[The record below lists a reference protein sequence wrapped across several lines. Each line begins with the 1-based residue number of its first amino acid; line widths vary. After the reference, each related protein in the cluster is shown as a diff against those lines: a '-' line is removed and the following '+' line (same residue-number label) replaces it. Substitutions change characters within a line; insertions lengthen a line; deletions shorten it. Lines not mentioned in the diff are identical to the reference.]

1 MIGNRFC
8 YCSTYRDEKILIA
21 GKDCESQQCFPQYT
35 RGGCRGDAKIDGQS
49 VVTTAATDSELP
61 PAASDP
67 QETDHSVCS
76 SNTHRR
82 HCKAP
87 VAARSLSSQESTNR
101 ANLCLPSDSA
111 TIDEKDEIV
120 PLSGKPYF
128 ACVMTKSQVQAPFQ
142 LTIPK
147 SIWMLLPFACVP
159 VVLSYRNKTWE
170 MRYYGDRNLRRFDSG
185 WKHFAVDNNLKIGD
199 ACFLEL
205 MDDQH
210 LKFQVQIL
218 RGDIPR
224 EIVESGCSFDTPIM
238 IE

>member
-1 MIGNRFC
+1 MDIHFLLELNSNINFSISHFHSRTINFTFFRNFANMWH
-8 YCSTYRDEKILIA
+8 S
-21 GKDCESQQCFPQYT
+21 KDALSL
-35 RGGCRGDAKIDGQS
+35 AKQK
-49 VVTTAATDSELP
+49 
-61 PAASDP
+61 
-67 QETDHSVCS
+67 TDHSVCS

>member
-1 MIGNRFC
+1 MWQ
-8 YCSTYRDEKILIA
+8 S
-21 GKDCESQQCFPQYT
+21 KDALSL
-35 RGGCRGDAKIDGQS
+35 AKQK
-49 VVTTAATDSELP
+49 
-61 PAASDP
+61 
-67 QETDHSVCS
+67 TDHSVCS

-87 VAARSLSSQESTNR
+87 VAARSLSSQESTNG
-101 ANLCLPSDSA
+101 ANLCLPSKSSKNGDNKVEHCAPFSSPSDSA
-111 TIDEKDEIV
+111 TVDEKDEIV

-147 SIWMLLPFACVP
+147 NIWMLLPSACVP
-159 VVLSYRNKTWE
+159 AVLSYRNKTWE

-199 ACFLEL
+199 ACVLEL